1 MTTQKVSEPKLI
13 IIDCDGVLYHPSE
26 LDIDAMVFA
35 FNTTCEELSLNDKKL
50 IKGNKNNEPVKG
62 VYNYIEHVAQEAGLD
77 TETFI
82 SKVVAHID
90 YSHITSDS
98 DGILEILQKLANK
111 FKICICT
118 NNALQHVNRVIKAKF
133 NISPNQLPF
142 EIFDATYASIDGIY
156 YPKQSDVFIKKLEKH
171 FGIKASDFLWI
182 DDSQQIIDDIAAFGS
197 HYVLVSDKNRLKNI
211 LKSLL

>member
-1 MTTQKVSEPKLI
+1 MNITKQPKLI
-13 IIDCDGVLYHPSE
+13 LIDCDGVLYHPSE

-62 VYNYIEHVAQEAGLD
+62 VYNYIEHIAQEAGLD

-90 YSHITSDS
+90 YSHITPDS

-118 NNALQHVNRVIKAKF
+118 NNALQHVNQVIKAKF

-156 YPKQSDVFIKKLEKH
+156 YPKQSDVFIRKLEKH
-171 FGIKASDFLWI
+171 FGINAADFFWI
-182 DDSQQIIDDIAAFGS
+182 DDDMGVVNNVAAFGCEAAQITQD
-197 HYVLVSDKNRLKNI
+197 YRLIDALND
-211 LKSLL
+211 LLR